1 MSTDDG
7 GQRRRKK
14 NINMGKQGLMCDM
27 REPEIK
33 VLTGKKE
40 ELFSAHTLAQ
50 KKP

>member
-1 MSTDDG
+1 MMGDKEEE
-7 GQRRRKK
+7 KK

-50 KKP
+50 KEP